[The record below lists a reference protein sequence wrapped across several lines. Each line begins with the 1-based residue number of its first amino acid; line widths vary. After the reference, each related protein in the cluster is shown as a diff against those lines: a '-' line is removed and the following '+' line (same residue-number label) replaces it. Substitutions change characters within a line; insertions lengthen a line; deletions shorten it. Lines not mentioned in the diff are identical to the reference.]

1 MKGGRSNEKSACYLL
16 TTCNYW
22 RYIILGCRSGG
33 LKYTGT
39 GWWSYGTTGLFG
51 GGTVYSDLSDAVFQH
66 STSVVNANGKWGY
79 SGTKNA
85 GIKAKATQTAYN
97 FRTDEAY
104 YKILD
109 PFS

>member
-1 MKGGRSNEKSACYLL
+1 MKKALATCLLLATIGGTLF
-16 TTCNYW
+16 
-22 RYIILGCRSGG
+22 SGVAAAG

-51 GGTVYSDLSDAVFQH
+51 GGTVYSNLSDAVFQH
-66 STSVVNANGKWGY
+66 STSVKNANGKWGY
-79 SGTKNA
+79 SGTKPA
-85 GIKAKATQTAYN
+85 GKEAKASQTAYN
-97 FRTDEAY
+97 FRTDYAY

>member
-1 MKGGRSNEKSACYLL
+1 MKKALATCLLLATIGGTLF
-16 TTCNYW
+16 
-22 RYIILGCRSGG
+22 SGVAAAG

-51 GGTVYSDLSDAVFQH
+51 GGTVYSNLSDAVFQH
-66 STSVVNANGKWGY
+66 STSVKNANGKWGY

-85 GIKAKATQTAYN
+85 GTTAKASQTAYN
-97 FRTDEAY
+97 FRTDYAY